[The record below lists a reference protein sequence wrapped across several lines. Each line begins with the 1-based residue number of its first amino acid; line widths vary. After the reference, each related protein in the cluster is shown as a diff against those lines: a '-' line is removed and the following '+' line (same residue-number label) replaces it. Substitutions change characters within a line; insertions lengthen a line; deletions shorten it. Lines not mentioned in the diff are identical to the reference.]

1 MGGIETREGVK
12 QGRQQKNGS
21 SDIIGGT
28 PTPTTI
34 HSSESQDSESEGKA
48 TDTEH
53 TQIEIRVF

>member
-1 MGGIETREGVK
+1 MGGMGKRMGVK
-12 QGRQQKNGS
+12 QGRHKKNGS

-28 PTPTTI
+28 PTPTAI